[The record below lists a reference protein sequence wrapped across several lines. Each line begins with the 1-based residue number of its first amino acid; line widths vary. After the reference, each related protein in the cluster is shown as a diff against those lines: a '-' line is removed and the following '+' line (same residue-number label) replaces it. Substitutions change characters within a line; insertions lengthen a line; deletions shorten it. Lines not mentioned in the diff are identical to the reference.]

1 MRTPNWHRAVCYG
14 VVITLAIPCG
24 ALAQSAEIAVRAES
38 TLLLDALVPTPLP
51 NLGGGNVLELSD
63 VLASVDLHH
72 PALEILE
79 ARTDVAEGALLSAEG
94 AFDPLLAA
102 RGSLSLFGYYEYGRA
117 DVSVVQ
123 ATPLYGASFFL
134 GWRLGRGLD
143 TGGIPEYYGYDETL
157 DGGELRGG
165 VTVPLLRDGWIDG
178 RRAGITRAE
187 RGVEAAEAE
196 LDARQLRVRF
206 AATEVYWRWVAAG
219 LRLAVAHHLLALAEV
234 RDEQLAARVRAGA
247 LPPIE
252 HLENRRSVLERRQV
266 IIAARRSLERT
277 AIALSLYLRDADGTP
292 VVPDATRLPPQ
303 IAEPWHVVPDEEAAV
318 AAALE
323 RRPELERVR
332 AVRAAADV
340 AAELADNQ
348 VLPRLDVTLAAS
360 ADLGGT
366 DDAMLASQ
374 LVAPVGEAMVVLSF
388 PLLLREA
395 RGRADAAHAEVRGID
410 ADAELLADTVAIEVR
425 DALSAVAAAT
435 EGLAVAI
442 ESASLSER
450 VAEGERARFAAG
462 ATTLLIVNLREVAA
476 AQAEGGRIDALA
488 DAQVA
493 HALLDA
499 ATAASGAE

>member
-303 IAEPWHVVPDEEAAV
+303 IAEPWHVVSDEEAAV

-323 RRPELERVR
+323 LGPAPTLPQNSQTTRSCRVSTSLLRQVRTSAGPTTQCSPHSSWRRSARRWWCSLSRSSCAKPVVAPTPPTRR
-332 AVRAAADV
+332 CAASTRTRSSSRTRSPSRSV
-340 AAELADNQ
+340 TRCRRW
-348 VLPRLDVTLAAS
+348 LPRRRVWRSRSRVHRSRSAWPKVNARAS
-360 ADLGGT
+360 RRA
-366 DDAMLASQ
+366 Q
-374 LVAPVGEAMVVLSF
+374 RRFLS
-388 PLLLREA
+388 
-395 RGRADAAHAEVRGID
+395 
-410 ADAELLADTVAIEVR
+410 
-425 DALSAVAAAT
+425 
-435 EGLAVAI
+435 
-442 ESASLSER
+442 
-450 VAEGERARFAAG
+450 
-462 ATTLLIVNLREVAA
+462 
-476 AQAEGGRIDALA
+476 
-488 DAQVA
+488 
-493 HALLDA
+493 
-499 ATAASGAE
+499 